1 MPYMKFL
8 SVGSDVC
15 RRLPSDSTSR
25 WTPLPW
31 AIAFP
36 LLGWLRDLHPLDN
49 AHDERTTAQGQPIP
63 PPPNNYLAESI
74 LVTLFCCMPF
84 GVMGINKAARVGS
97 LYSKGRYQEAQ
108 NASRSAKKWSKWGFL
123 IPLSMC
129 LLVFTFF
136 IMMLIVD
143 SF

>member
-1 MPYMKFL
+1 MVDY
-8 SVGSDVC
+8 
-15 RRLPSDSTSR
+15 
-25 WTPLPW
+25 
-31 AIAFP
+31 
-36 LLGWLRDLHPLDN
+36 N
-49 AHDERTTAQGQPIP
+49 TAQGQPIP

-84 GVMGINKAARVGS
+84 GVMGIIKAARVGS
-97 LYSKGRYQEAQ
+97 LYSQGRYQEAQ
-108 NASRSAKKWSKWGFL
+108 NASRSAWKWCKWGFL